1 MEKIDVVLPGGGKL
15 DDHFARVAL
24 VPYKALIKSQDN
36 IVGLQSVEAT
46 SNQSHFGNRILIG
59 PPDVQNTF
67 RSFVTGV
74 LNDSGDLAK
83 NVSMGLRE
91 LKTLGYSGS
100 RVLILTMDLPFVDEK
115 SLLAFLEMCPED
127 ADLAVP
133 VVSKEEY
140 LDRFPGSSST
150 FAKLSDGNFTVG
162 CAYVVKPDAFL
173 RMYPKIEQVIANRK
187 SVPKLAKLVGFPFLL
202 RYLMKSLSSNDAKSK
217 IEEITGAKIS
227 LIRGAPAELAFDID
241 EIVDYEYALRN
252 K

>member
-1 MEKIDVVLPGGGKL
+1 MEKLDVVLPGGGKL

-36 IVGLQSVEAT
+36 IVGLKSIEAVANA
-46 SNQSHFGNRILIG
+46 NQFGNKILIG

-67 RSFVTGV
+67 RTFVTGV

-115 SLLAFLEMCPED
+115 SLQSFIEMCPAD

-133 VVSKEEY
+133 VISKEEY

-150 FAKLSDGNFTVG
+150 FAKLSDGDFTIG
-162 CAYVVKPDAFL
+162 CAYVVKPDTFL
-173 RMYPKIEQVIANRK
+173 RLYPKIEQVIANRK
-187 SVPKLAKLVGFPFLL
+187 SVPKLAKLVGLPFMMK
-202 RYLMKSLSSNDAKSK
+202 YLTKALSSNDAKSK
-217 IEEITGAKIS
+217 IEEITGAKIAI
-227 LIRGAPAELAFDID
+227 IRGAPAELAFDID